1 MNGMDVLSLLANLFG
16 IFTFIIALAVPV
28 LAFYTLTTNALKEIE
43 TLQAEWN
50 NSGKEIYLLLK
61 YWESERLR
69 GNPDLENYV
78 RGLQSSLDS
87 LAETALSIYRE
98 IGELKPRTRS
108 ASIFDLDLR
117 CRVLWTRKRRA
128 ILEKMA
134 EFSRRRQGLIH
145 MQLSLLLTYILS
157 HRFR

>member
-1 MNGMDVLSLLANLFG
+1 MSGIDVLSLLANLFG
-16 IFTFIIALAVPV
+16 IFTFIIAFAVPV

-69 GNPDLENYV
+69 GNPELENYV

-87 LAETALSIYRE
+87 LAETALFIYRE
-98 IGELKPRTRS
+98 IGELKPRIRS

-117 CRVLWTRKRRA
+117 CRVLWTCKRRA
-128 ILEKMA
+128 ILEKIA

>member
-69 GNPDLENYV
+69 GNPELENYV

>member
-1 MNGMDVLSLLANLFG
+1 MNDIDVLSLLANLFD

-69 GNPDLENYV
+69 GNPELENYV
-78 RGLQSSLDS
+78 QGLQSSLDS
-87 LAETALSIYRE
+87 LAETA
-98 IGELKPRTRS
+98 RS
-108 ASIFDLDLR
+108 VS
-117 CRVLWTRKRRA
+117 
-128 ILEKMA
+128 
-134 EFSRRRQGLIH
+134 
-145 MQLSLLLTYILS
+145 
-157 HRFR
+157 